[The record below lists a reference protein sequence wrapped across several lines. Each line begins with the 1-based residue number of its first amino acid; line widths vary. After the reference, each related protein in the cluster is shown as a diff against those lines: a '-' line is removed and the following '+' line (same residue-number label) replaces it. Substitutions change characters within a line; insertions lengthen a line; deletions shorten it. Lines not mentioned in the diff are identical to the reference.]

1 MTIEESQRT
10 TQFVQKALRVL
21 EQEGPMTLLQLFWRL
36 VSAGEIHNDVEN
48 YDRFRQIMTR
58 LREDGRCRSRLIVDR
73 AAVTIDDDHVGGAL

>member
-48 YDRFRQIMTR
+48 YDRLGQIMTT
-58 LREDGRCRSRLIVDR
+58 LREDGCCQSEWIVDR
-73 AAVTIDDDHVGGAL
+73 SRAALTIDGN